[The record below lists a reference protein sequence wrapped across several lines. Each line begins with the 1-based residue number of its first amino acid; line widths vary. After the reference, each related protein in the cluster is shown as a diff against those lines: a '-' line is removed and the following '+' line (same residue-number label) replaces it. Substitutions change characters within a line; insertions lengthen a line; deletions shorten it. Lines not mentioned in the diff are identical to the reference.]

1 MLDTELDD
9 VVASLRFGSVAE
21 DWAALLAAQKAAQAA
36 PPPPPSLIPM
46 AVFPHEPG
54 VGWCGVARW
63 ECQRKGCGWGVEM
76 SVGTEP
82 VGPLILPVD
91 FTPAD
96 LSAAIS
102 AGAESRAAAQR
113 EALEHAFREHLREVH
128 AEDPAGGA
136 H

>member
-1 MLDTELDD
+1 MLDRELDG

-21 DWAALLAAQKAAQAA
+21 DWVELLAAQKAAQGAQ
-36 PPPPPSLIPM
+36 PPPSLIP
-46 AVFPHEPG
+46 APVFPQGPSG
-54 VGWCGVARW
+54 GWCEVARF
-63 ECQRKGCGWGVEM
+63 ECQRPGCGWAVELDTDP
-76 SVGTEP
+76 GP
-82 VGPLILPVD
+82 VPALVLPPG

-113 EALEHAFREHLREVH
+113 EALESAFREHLREVH
-128 AEDPAGGA
+128 AEDPACGT